1 MEGIS
6 SRCRLDPDLVWWL
19 LHPHPCK
26 VLPWSCLDGQTD
38 RQRAPSLTG
47 TEGSH
52 PVKFGRLINF
62 ITLTTLWVSALQF
75 LVLLQSRALAALCCV
90 PSRCRRCNKS
100 LVCSLINTKLNVW
113 KGKKKGKQQELCRIL
128 LQLLPVKCC
137 MRYQPQ
143 ILSPTEAAPY
153 LNTEILQ
160 HHQNTYFPG
169 LVFLCFSHLCAQLYL
184 ACTGITFNV
193 SHFEFLLLKMRFSL
207 SLGAWLS
214 WAGLLHRD
222 KVTDWSGCRALI
234 PW

>member
-6 SRCRLDPDLVWWL
+6 SRCRLEPDLVWWL

-26 VLPWSCLDGQTD
+26 VLPWSCLDGRTD

-100 LVCSLINTKLNVW
+100 LVCSLINTELNVW
-113 KGKKKGKQQELCRIL
+113 KGKKRENNRNCAGFCYSCCQWNAACVISLRFCHRLKQHRIWTQKSCSTIRTLISQVWFFCVLAISVLSCIWHVQAL
-128 LQLLPVKCC
+128 LST
-137 MRYQPQ
+137 
-143 ILSPTEAAPY
+143 SPT
-153 LNTEILQ
+153 LNFSCSKWDFPFRWEPGCHGQGFYTE
-160 HHQNTYFPG
+160 T
-169 LVFLCFSHLCAQLYL
+169 
-184 ACTGITFNV
+184 
-193 SHFEFLLLKMRFSL
+193 K
-207 SLGAWLS
+207 
-214 WAGLLHRD
+214 
-222 KVTDWSGCRALI
+222 
-234 PW
+234 